1 MADVVGT
8 ATTLND
14 TRTATTCAAAAA
26 WSTAAAAS
34 PPTLTPRRPHGLLA
48 RPLILTST
56 KSNIRDR
63 ITMKY
68 RLFFVEI
75 DTFIFL
81 MKPKSDD

>member
-26 WSTAAAAS
+26 WSTAAS
-34 PPTLTPRRPHGLLA
+34 PPTLTPRRPHGHLA
-48 RPLILTST
+48 RQLILTST

-68 RLFFVEI
+68 RLFFIEI

-81 MKPKSDD
+81 MKQKSDD